1 MRQRAVDALP
11 VYLVTDDRLCRE
23 AGRTVV
29 DTVRAAVDGG
39 VTCVQLRGKTLSARE
54 LLQQTLA
61 VAAAVGDRVP
71 VLVNDR
77 VDVYLAARE
86 AGAAVAG
93 VHIGQSDLPAELTR
107 AVIGP
112 DAILGLS
119 AATPLQLANVAPDT
133 VDYVGV
139 GPVHSTAT
147 KPDAPGGR
155 GLDWAAEIVT
165 EAPVPA
171 VAIGGLRASDLEELK
186 AAGFAGA
193 AVVSAICSA
202 ADPAAAARA
211 LAKRWAVHPGPTL
224 AQAPAL
230 APESA
235 LAQAL
240 SERVS

>member
-1 MRQRAVDALP
+1 MRQRVVDALP
-11 VYLVTDDRLCRE
+11 VYLVTDDGLCAAE
-23 AGRTVV
+23 GRTVV

-54 LLQQTLA
+54 LLQQTLE

-77 VDVYLAARE
+77 VDVYLTARE

-93 VHIGQSDLPAELTR
+93 VHIGQSDLPVELTR

-119 AATPLQLANVAPDT
+119 AATPQQLANITPGT
-133 VDYVGV
+133 VDYVGI

-147 KPDAPGGR
+147 KPDAPTGR
-155 GLDWAAEIVT
+155 GLEWAAGIVT

-171 VAIGGLRASDLEELK
+171 VAIGGLRAADLEALK

-202 ADPAAAARA
+202 TDPEAAARA
-211 LAKRWAVHPGPTL
+211 LAERWAAHPAPAPAPAPEPTL
-224 AQAPAL
+224 A
-230 APESA
+230 S
-235 LAQAL
+235 AL